1 MSNKNIFTTQAKTLL
16 VEQVYYS
23 PVAIVPPSSRNA
35 QTIYTF
41 LSKVDAWQ
49 DDNNVPSPTADERY
63 VKQTFKNMFAAKLV
77 KVSDMS
83 PIIPRIDWLSGT
95 MYDYYRDDIDMLE
108 LNENGDLIYN
118 FYVKNRYDQVFKCLW
133 NNNGGVSTSEPYFEP
148 GSYGTNNIFQ
158 GGDGYK
164 WKFIYTVDFGL
175 KVNFMDDAWM
185 PIPVG
190 ANTPNPLQTSAGAG
204 SIDVINVINSG
215 SGYDPAN
222 AIVSISVTGD
232 GYGATARANVSNGH
246 INDIV
251 VTSPGS
257 NYTFAEVVITSAL
270 GANAVAIAPASPI
283 GGHGYDPVSE
293 LGCRHIMITS
303 QFDGSEGNV
312 LPTDNDFH
320 QVGLLVNPTTISAF
334 PYPANGEIYRTT
346 TDIIVAPGFGA
357 YTGDEFVY
365 QGTLANPTFTASVL
379 SFNTSTNVLYLI
391 NTTGIITTNAPIFGS
406 SSKTTRT
413 VLSYSTPDFAPF
425 SGYMMVIENR
435 SAVQRSV
442 DGIEQFRFV
451 LGF

>member
-35 QTIYTF
+35 QTIYAF
-41 LSKVDAWQ
+41 LSKVDAWPN
-49 DDNNVPSPTADERY
+49 DNNVPSPTADERY
-63 VKQTFKNMFAAKLV
+63 VKQTFKNMFVAKLV

-83 PIIPRIDWLSGT
+83 PIIPRINWVSGT
-95 MYDYYRDDIDMLE
+95 TYDYYRDDVDMLE

-232 GYGATARANVSNGH
+232 GYGATAVANVSNGH

>member
-35 QTIYTF
+35 QTIYAF
-41 LSKVDAWQ
+41 LSKVDAWPN
-49 DDNNVPSPTADERY
+49 DNNVPSPTADERY
-63 VKQTFKNMFAAKLV
+63 VKQTFKNMFVAKLV

-83 PIIPRIDWLSGT
+83 PIIPRINWVSGT
-95 MYDYYRDDIDMLE
+95 TYDYYRDDVDMLE

>member
-23 PVAIVPPSSRNA
+23 PVAIVPPSERNA

-41 LSKVDAWQ
+41 LSKVDAWPN
-49 DDNNVPSPTADERY
+49 DSNVPSPTADERY

-83 PIIPRIDWLSGT
+83 PIIPRINWVSGT

-108 LNENGDLIYN
+108 LNQNGDLIYN

-148 GSYGTNNIFQ
+148 GSYNTNNIFQ

-175 KVNFMDDAWM
+175 KVNFMDEAWM

-204 SIDVINVINSG
+204 SIDVINVLDSG

-232 GYGATARANVSNGH
+232 GYGAAAVANVSNGH

-270 GANAVAIAPASPI
+270 GANAVAIAPTSPI

-391 NTTGIITTNAPIFGS
+391 NKIGRAH
-406 SSKTTRT
+406 
-413 VLSYSTPDFAPF
+413 V
-425 SGYMMVIENR
+425 
-435 SAVQRSV
+435 
-442 DGIEQFRFV
+442 
-451 LGF
+451 

>member
-83 PIIPRIDWLSGT
+83 PIIPRINWVSGT
-95 MYDYYRDDIDMLE
+95 TYDYYRDDVDMLE

>member
-83 PIIPRIDWLSGT
+83 PIIPRINWVSGT
-95 MYDYYRDDIDMLE
+95 TYDYYRDDVDMLE

-232 GYGATARANVSNGH
+232 GYGATAVANVSNGH

>member
-35 QTIYTF
+35 QTIYAF
-41 LSKVDAWQ
+41 LSKVDAWPN
-49 DDNNVPSPTADERY
+49 DNNVPSPTADERY

-83 PIIPRIDWLSGT
+83 PIIPRINWVSGT
-95 MYDYYRDDIDMLE
+95 TYDYYRDDVDMLE

-232 GYGATARANVSNGH
+232 GYGATAVANVSNGH

>member
-1 MSNKNIFTTQAKTLL
+1 
-16 VEQVYYS
+16 
-23 PVAIVPPSSRNA
+23 
-35 QTIYTF
+35 
-41 LSKVDAWQ
+41 
-49 DDNNVPSPTADERY
+49 
-63 VKQTFKNMFAAKLV
+63 
-77 KVSDMS
+77 
-83 PIIPRIDWLSGT
+83 
-95 MYDYYRDDIDMLE
+95 ML
-108 LNENGDLIYN
+108 
-118 FYVKNRYDQVFKCLW
+118 FRS
-133 NNNGGVSTSEPYFEP
+133 STSEPYFEP

-175 KVNFMDDAWM
+175 KVNFMDEAWM

-204 SIDVINVINSG
+204 SIDVINVLDSG

-232 GYGATARANVSNGH
+232 GYGATAVANVSNGH

>member
-35 QTIYTF
+35 QTIYAF
-41 LSKVDAWQ
+41 LSKVDAWPN
-49 DDNNVPSPTADERY
+49 DNNVPSPTADERY

-83 PIIPRIDWLSGT
+83 PIIPRINWVSGT
-95 MYDYYRDDIDMLE
+95 TYDYYRDDVDMLE